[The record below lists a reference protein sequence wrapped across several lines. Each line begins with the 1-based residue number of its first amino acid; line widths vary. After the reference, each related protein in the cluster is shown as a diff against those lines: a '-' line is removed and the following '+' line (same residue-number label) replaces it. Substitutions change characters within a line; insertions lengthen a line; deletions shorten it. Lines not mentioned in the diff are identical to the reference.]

1 MTLFSR
7 TWFLFLW
14 LAVHGAAFAQLHEVG
29 DGSDGPVKA
38 AHVTA
43 ELAASVAS
51 VSRRGVHLSGAA
63 NRPRPGPAR
72 IADAVRRAQ
81 RSLSASELT
90 LLSRSCIPC
99 LLTLS

>member
-1 MTLFSR
+1 MTLFRR

-51 VSRRGVHLSGAA
+51 VSRSGVPMSYPAQ
-63 NRPRPGPAR
+63 PTGPVQVLPELLTR
-72 IADAVRRAQ
+72 SAV
-81 RSLSASELT
+81 LSA
-90 LLSRSCIPC
+90 LSQPQS
-99 LLTLS
+99 

>member
-1 MTLFSR
+1 MMLFRR

-38 AHVTA
+38 AYVTA

-51 VSRRGVHLSGAA
+51 VSRSGVPTHVIYPAK
-63 NRPRPGPAR
+63 PTGPFQVLPELLTR
-72 IADAVRRAQ
+72 SAV
-81 RSLSASELT
+81 LSA
-90 LLSRSCIPC
+90 LSRPQS
-99 LLTLS
+99 

>member
-1 MTLFSR
+1 MTLFRR

-29 DGSDGPVKA
+29 DGSDGQVKA

-51 VSRRGVHLSGAA
+51 VSRSGVPTYVIYPAQ
-63 NRPRPGPAR
+63 PTGPVQVLPELLTR
-72 IADAVRRAQ
+72 SAV
-81 RSLSASELT
+81 LSA
-90 LLSRSCIPC
+90 LSQPQS
-99 LLTLS
+99 

>member
-1 MTLFSR
+1 MTLFRR

-14 LAVHGAAFAQLHEVG
+14 LVVHGAAFAQLHEVG

-51 VSRRGVHLSGAA
+51 VSPSGV
-63 NRPRPGPAR
+63 PTYVIYPAQPTGSVQVLPELLTR
-72 IADAVRRAQ
+72 SAV
-81 RSLSASELT
+81 LSA
-90 LLSRSCIPC
+90 LSRPQS
-99 LLTLS
+99 